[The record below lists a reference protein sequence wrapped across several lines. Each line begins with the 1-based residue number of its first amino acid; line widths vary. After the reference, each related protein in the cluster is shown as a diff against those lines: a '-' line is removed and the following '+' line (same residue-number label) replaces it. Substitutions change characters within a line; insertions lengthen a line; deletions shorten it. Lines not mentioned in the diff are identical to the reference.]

1 MNEKGYPYYYSKA
14 AVAGFVLTLSSLVL
28 VSFFVFN
35 DSMLFML
42 GRDLFDMLIIP
53 IAIGI
58 FLTNRLGIVY
68 SIIGLVNSIRFRLK
82 GKAFSIIGIV
92 IFLIATVIMVMMVGL
107 LLIVA
112 IGGEARPPDVM

>member
-1 MNEKGYPYYYSKA
+1 MNEKDYPYYYSKA

-42 GRDLFDMLIIP
+42 GRDIFDILIIP